1 MRLKRHSELG
11 QISGVIFYRKAEKKA
26 SDSLFR
32 RQRENINVKELIFYR
47 VRYIENYNNL
57 VKTTHTLKRFFDE
70 RLFRRQFTFIYC
82 FIIFDQQVL
91 MQL

>member
-1 MRLKRHSELG
+1 VLFFIEKPRKKL
-11 QISGVIFYRKAEKKA
+11 QIACLEGKERI
-26 SDSLFR
+26 LML
-32 RQRENINVKELIFYR
+32 KELIFYR

-91 MQL
+91 LQL